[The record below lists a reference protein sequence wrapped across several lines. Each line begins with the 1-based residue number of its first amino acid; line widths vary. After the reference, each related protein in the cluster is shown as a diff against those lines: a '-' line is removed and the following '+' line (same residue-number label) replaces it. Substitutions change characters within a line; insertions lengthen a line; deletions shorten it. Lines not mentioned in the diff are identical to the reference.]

1 MAPPP
6 PSRRPGAPAYRLL
19 LLAAALAGC
28 NGRPSAP
35 PLQEG
40 RVYRNEREGFRFFAP
55 EGWRQR
61 ARGEAPR
68 GKLDGERLL
77 AEYKCF
83 TCAKPATLE
92 VSVAEIPEGTSLS
105 DYVTRSTLTGE
116 KWQLRGTAE
125 QFTINDAPAVRVIY
139 TQRAGKEEMVR
150 EVVAFRRGARVYLFK
165 GFYADSDAKSRKEI
179 RGAVDSVVW

>member
-1 MAPPP
+1 L
-6 PSRRPGAPAYRLL
+6 RRPGGQAYRLL

-28 NGRPSAP
+28 EGRPSAP

-40 RVYRNEREGFRFFAP
+40 RVYRNDREGFRFFAP
-55 EGWRQR
+55 EGWPQR

-68 GKLDGERLL
+68 GKLDSERLL
-77 AEYKCF
+77 TEYKCM
-83 TCAKPATLE
+83 TCARPATLV
-92 VSVAEIPEGTSLS
+92 VSVAEIPAGTSLS
-105 DYVTRSTLTGE
+105 DYVTRTTLKGE
-116 KWQLRGTAE
+116 KWQLRGAAE
-125 QFTINDAPAVRVIY
+125 HFKINEEPAVRIVY
-139 TQRAGKEEMVR
+139 TQRVGKDEMVR